1 MITKNYFVFVVCGAD
16 EQIKT
21 LNFSI
26 KYLRHFSGNNI
37 LVVTDKKRNNIEI
50 DHDKVLDIHTPEH
63 FDHHQASIYLKT
75 GLHKF
80 VDLSTNYCYLDS
92 DVIALSP
99 NVDDIFQHSYGP
111 VTFAADH
118 CTMESFSSNA
128 VNCGCSERKKEDLDT
143 FVNAVKR
150 ILPDYE
156 HDSIFNNKIG
166 RELYRIL
173 IEIKNNPL
181 KRAGMIVDYLMLK
194 YGLKNSIKS
203 KNGLVFKYSR
213 KKKGWIDIDGN
224 LIMYNLTALS
234 SKLKKSS
241 EFSFSKW
248 KRTWTDKNGE
258 NIFSV
263 KCGHLAEQIKQK
275 FDIDVTQKNF
285 QHWNGGVFLFNKE
298 STDFLN
304 TWHQLTMEIFAD
316 KNWKTRDQGTL
327 IATVWKHN
335 LQYQKLLP
343 QEFNFIADFNNPR
356 ITYSNSKG
364 FTYDNFKTLIV
375 PNLIHVYHQF
385 GNRDWEVW
393 QGIENI
399 LN

>member
-1 MITKNYFVFVVCGAD
+1 MNAKNYFVFVVCGAD

-37 LVVTDKKRNNIEI
+37 IVVTDKKRNNIEI
-50 DHDKVLDIHTPEH
+50 EHNNVLDIPTPEH

-80 VDLSTNYCYLDS
+80 LDLSNNYCYLDS

-111 VTFAADH
+111 VIFAADH
-118 CTMESFSSNA
+118 CTMENFSSNA
-128 VNCGCSERKKEDLDT
+128 VNCGCSERKKRDLDT

-173 IEIKNNPL
+173 IEIKNNPI
-181 KRAGMIVDYLMLK
+181 KRAGMIIDYLMLK
-194 YGLKNSIKS
+194 YGLKNSIRS

-224 LIMYNLTALS
+224 LIMYNLTAIS

-241 EFSFSKW
+241 EFSFNKW
-248 KRTWTDKNGE
+248 KRTWVDKNGE

-263 KCGHLAEQIKQK
+263 KCDHLAEQIKLK
-275 FDIDVTQKNF
+275 FDIDVTQMNF

-304 TWHQLTMEIFAD
+304 TWHQLTMEIFTD

-335 LQYQKLLP
+335 LQNQKLLP

-356 ITYSNSKG
+356 ITYSKSKG
-364 FTYDNFKTLIV
+364 FTCDNFKTLIV
-375 PNLIHVYHQF
+375 PNLIHIYHQF